1 MTELLKSGTKS
12 KQFLT
17 MNCRLFWA
25 DAHLNE
31 VGFMNLDGGA
41 RHHIP
46 AKRTSHITSMTVF
59 DDLLFWSDWN
69 LREVIRADKWTG
81 QNETVLKVTTQL
93 PSDIRVWF
101 TD

>member
-1 MTELLKSGTKS
+1 M
-12 KQFLT
+12 
-17 MNCRLFWA
+17 FWA

-46 AKRTSHITSMTVF
+46 AKRTSHISSMTVF
-59 DDLLFWSDWN
+59 DDHLFWSDWN

-81 QNETVLKVTTQL
+81 QNETVLKTTTQL
-93 PSDIRVWF
+93 PSDIRVILHEMVF
-101 TD
+101 CYANCHATI